1 VTGVPNVWVAMTDG
15 VRLAASLYLPATD
28 GPWPALL
35 EALPYRKDDV
45 LPNAERYRRLR
56 DEGGYAVCRVDLR
69 GTGSSEGVAR
79 GEYLP
84 QEQDDLCEVVA
95 WLAAQDW
102 CTGDVGMF
110 GASYSGFDAIQT
122 AMRRPP
128 ALKAIVPMYATDDR
142 YTDDIHF
149 GDGVRKAL
157 EFIGY
162 PLFMAS
168 MNALPPVPSL
178 VPDWRER
185 WLARID
191 EMVPWYGSVEEQ
203 NDSPFWRQGSLRPDY
218 DAIEAATMIVG
229 GWSDVYRTAAFR
241 MIEHLRC
248 PKRLVMGPWA
258 HMSPA
263 SSIPGPHVD
272 IVPEMIRWFD
282 RWLRDDPNGIDEEPP
297 IVLFARRSTPP
308 APDLA
313 AFRGEWR
320 FEPAWPPARCAER
333 RHVLAE
339 APTRPAADTLRVR
352 GDVGVTAHIRGSY
365 APPYGLPI
373 DQRRDD
379 AFSLVFE
386 WPIEESWELLG
397 NPRLEATV
405 TASAPIAFLSAKLSE
420 VLPDGTSALIS
431 RGLLNLTHRSSHAE
445 PSPLT
450 PGEPVEVAVELDA
463 TSWIPEAGNRLR
475 LALAGADWPNA
486 WPPPEACDLTID
498 PSRTSLVLP
507 LVDGPSPVAE
517 RPPVEEPASA
527 NAAGGPDRPADDD
540 SAVTWRIEH
549 DVYAREARVV
559 VNQHVVDRPDERTA
573 IAEIEGGVV
582 GVRPEEP
589 GIAWLESSTDYE
601 IAWPEVT
608 ARAHARLRL
617 RTDAA
622 TYRWELEVDV
632 DEDGERLASRR
643 WSRDVPR
650 KLQ

>member
-1 VTGVPNVWVAMTDG
+1 MPESNVFIAMPDG
-15 VRLAASLYLPATD
+15 VHLAASLYLPETD

-56 DEGGYAVCRVDLR
+56 DEGDYAVCRVDLR
-69 GTGSSEGVAR
+69 GTGSSQGVAR

-95 WLAAQDW
+95 WLAAQEW
-102 CTGDVGMF
+102 CTGAVGMF
-110 GASYSGFDAIQT
+110 GASYSGFNSIQT

-128 ALKAIVPMYATDDR
+128 ALKAIIPMYATDDR

-157 EFIGY
+157 EFVGY
-162 PLFMAS
+162 PLFMVS
-168 MNALPPVPSL
+168 MNALPPVPAL

-185 WLARID
+185 WLERVD
-191 EMVPWYGSVEEQ
+191 EMEPWYGSLEEQ
-203 NDSPFWRQGSLRPDY
+203 NDSPFWRQGSLRPTY

-241 MIEHLRC
+241 MIERLSC

-272 IVPEMIRWFD
+272 IVPEMLRWFD
-282 RWLRDDPNGIDEEPP
+282 RWLRDDPNGIDDEPP
-297 IVLFARRSTPP
+297 IVVFVRRSTPP

-313 AFRGEWR
+313 TFRGGWR
-320 FEPAWPPARCAER
+320 YEPAWPPSR
-333 RHVLAE
+333 RVDRRLRLAD
-339 APTRPAADTLRVR
+339 APTRPASETLRVR

-379 AFSLVFE
+379 AYSLVFE
-386 WPIEESWELLG
+386 WPIDEELEILG
-397 NPRLEATV
+397 NPTLEATV
-405 TASAPIAFLSAKLSE
+405 TANAPVAFLAAKLSE
-420 VLPDGTSALIS
+420 VLPDGTSTLIS
-431 RGLLNLTHRSSHAE
+431 RGLRNLTHRSSHAE
-445 PSPLT
+445 PATLA
-450 PGEPVEVAVELDA
+450 PGEPVDVTVELDA
-463 TSWIPEAGNRLR
+463 TSWIPEPGNRLR

-486 WPPPEACDLTID
+486 WPPPEACDLAID
-498 PSRTSLVLP
+498 PSRTTLVLP
-507 LVDGPSPVAE
+507 LVEGPSPEAA
-517 RPPVEEPASA
+517 RPDLPPPLSGG
-527 NAAGGPDRPADDD
+527 AGGPDRPADDD
-540 SAVTWRIEH
+540 SDVTWRIEH
-549 DVYAREARVV
+549 DVYARETRVV
-559 VNQHVVDRPDERTA
+559 VDQHVIDRLDDGTTLT
-573 IAEIEGGVV
+573 EIEGGEV

-589 GIAWLESSTDYE
+589 GEAWVASHTDYE

-608 ARAHARLRL
+608 ARAHATLQLRS
-617 RTDAA
+617 DAA
-622 TYRWELEVDV
+622 TYRLELQVEV
-632 DEDGERLASRR
+632 DEDGERIATRR
-643 WSRDVPR
+643 WARTAPR
-650 KLQ
+650 TLQ

>member
-1 VTGVPNVWVAMTDG
+1 MPESNVWIAMADG
-15 VRLAASLYLPATD
+15 VRLAASLYLPETD
-28 GPWPALL
+28 GPWPALV

-56 DEGGYAVCRVDLR
+56 DEGSYAVCRVDLR

-95 WLAAQDW
+95 WLAAQEW
-102 CTGDVGMF
+102 STGAVGMF

-149 GDGVRKAL
+149 GGGVRKAL

-191 EMVPWYGSVEEQ
+191 EMEPWYDSVEEQ
-203 NDSPFWRQGSLRPDY
+203 NDSPFWRQGSLRPRY

-241 MIEHLRC
+241 MIERLTC
-248 PKRLVMGPWA
+248 PKRLIMGPWA

-272 IVPEMIRWFD
+272 IVPEMLRWFD
-282 RWLRDDPNGIDEEPP
+282 RWLRDDRNGIDEEPP

-313 AFRGEWR
+313 AFRGGWR
-320 FEPAWPPARCAER
+320 FEPAWPPVRRVER
-333 RHVLAE
+333 RLVLAD
-339 APTRPAADTLRVR
+339 APSGPASDTLRVR

-365 APPYGLPI
+365 APPYGLSI

-379 AFSLVFE
+379 AFSLVWE
-386 WPIEESWELLG
+386 WPIDDGWELLG
-397 NPRLEATV
+397 SPRLEATV
-405 TASAPIAFLSAKLSE
+405 TSSAPVAFLSAKLSE
-420 VLPDGTSALIS
+420 VLPDGTSALIT
-431 RGLLNLTHRSSHAE
+431 RGLLNLTHRSSHRE

-450 PGEPVEVAVELDA
+450 PGEPIGVTVELDA

-486 WPPPEACDLTID
+486 WPPPDASDLTVD
-498 PSRTSLVLP
+498 PSRTTLVLP
-507 LVDGPSPVAE
+507 LVEGPSPVPE
-517 RPPVEEPASA
+517 QPGLTEPARPT
-527 NAAGGPDRPADDD
+527 AAGGPDRPADDD
-540 SAVTWRIEH
+540 GEVTWRIEH
-549 DVYAREARVV
+549 DVYARETRVV
-559 VNQHVVDRPDERTA
+559 VDQHVIDRLDDATT
-573 IAEIEGGVV
+573 ITEIEGGVV

-589 GIAWLESSTDYE
+589 GIAWLGSHTDYE

-608 ARAHARLRL
+608 ARAHARMRL
-617 RTDAA
+617 RTDA
-622 TYRWELEVDV
+622 TTCRWQLEVDV
-632 DEDGERLASRR
+632 DENGERIASRR
-643 WSRDVPR
+643 WSKEVPR
-650 KLQ
+650 ELQ

>member
-1 VTGVPNVWVAMTDG
+1 MPETNAFVAMADG
-15 VRLAASLYLPATD
+15 IRLAASLYLPETE

-56 DEGGYAVCRVDLR
+56 DEGDYAVCRVDLR

-95 WLAAQDW
+95 WLAAQEW
-102 CTGDVGMF
+102 CTGAVGMF
-110 GASYSGFDAIQT
+110 GASYSGFNAIQT

-128 ALKAIVPMYATDDR
+128 ALGAIVPMYATDDR

-157 EFIGY
+157 EFVGY

-191 EMVPWYGSVEEQ
+191 EMVPWYDALEEQ
-203 NDSPFWRQGSLRPDY
+203 NDSPFWRQGSLRPDH
-218 DAIEAATMIVG
+218 DVIEVPTMIVA
-229 GWSDVYRTAAFR
+229 GWSDVYRTAALR
-241 MIEHLRC
+241 MIAALRC

-272 IVPEMIRWFD
+272 IVPEMLRWFD
-282 RWLRDDPNGIDEEPP
+282 RWLREEPNGIDTEPS

-308 APDLA
+308 APDLT
-313 AFRGEWR
+313 AFRGGWR
-320 FEPAWPPARCAER
+320 FEPAWPPARQVER
-333 RHVLAE
+333 RLPLAD
-339 APTRPAADTLRVR
+339 AASRPRSPSLRVR

-373 DQRRDD
+373 DQRRDE
-379 AFSLVFE
+379 AYSLVWE
-386 WPIEESWELLG
+386 WPIDEELEILG
-397 NPRLEATV
+397 NPRLHAAV
-405 TASAPIAFLSAKLSE
+405 TSSSPVAFLSAKLSE
-420 VLPDGTSALIS
+420 VLVDGSSALIA
-431 RGLLNLTHRSSHAE
+431 RGLLNLTHRSSHTD
-445 PSPLT
+445 PSPLV
-450 PGEPVEVAVELDA
+450 PGEAVEVVVELDA
-463 TSWIPEAGNRLR
+463 TSWIPERGNRLR
-475 LALAGADWPNA
+475 LAIAGADWPNA
-486 WPPPEACDLTID
+486 WPPPEPADLTID
-498 PSRTSLVLP
+498 PSRTVLVVP
-507 LVDGPSPVAE
+507 IVDGPAPDDGVPTLAPPAAS
-517 RPPVEEPASA
+517 RPRS
-527 NAAGGPDRPADDD
+527 DDGD
-540 SAVTWRIEH
+540 VTWRIEH
-549 DVYAREARVV
+549 DVYAGETRVV
-559 VNQHVVDRPDERTA
+559 VNQHVVDRLDDGTT
-573 IAEIEGGVV
+573 ITEIEGGSV
-582 GVRPEEP
+582 GVRPDEP
-589 GIAWLESSTDYE
+589 GVAWVASHTDYE

-608 ARAHARLRL
+608 ARAHAQLELRSDRRTL
-617 RTDAA
+617 RF
-622 TYRWELEVDV
+622 ELVVDV
-632 DEDGERLASRR
+632 DEDGERLATRR
-643 WSRDVPR
+643 WAREVPR